1 MFIIESQNISVH
13 DADGLRKKKC
23 ISLKS
28 QKDYGLNHLQV
39 HCIKV
44 AKKWF
49 WLSLK
54 FTYSLCNYIIDLDM
68 IHPFESKR
76 GMTSIAVERLEFN
89 VMMLK
94 AIKTSLLHLCVR

>member
-1 MFIIESQNISVH
+1 MQ
-13 DADGLRKKKC
+13 L
-23 ISLKS
+23 
-28 QKDYGLNHLQV
+28 
-39 HCIKV
+39 
-44 AKKWF
+44 
-49 WLSLK
+49 
-54 FTYSLCNYIIDLDM
+54 IDLDM